1 MKKLLIICMLFSLQ
15 ALGQAQT
22 VAIDKEKIFD
32 LYQNQRYAEAGEY
45 LKTSYGSE
53 TTDLKALTQIGYCF
67 LMAGNN
73 VEAEKYYAKA
83 DAIQPGN
90 LPILFSLA
98 SINTRRGNTEKAK
111 LYYGNIVKLDSNNFI
126 VYKLLANL
134 YLSDKDSLK
143 MVYLLKANKLVPT
156 DGDVAADLAAVHSVY
171 QNYDRAYEVLNVA
184 IKADP
189 ENLVL
194 QRTKLPI
201 ANLLKKY
208 DEVIASGESLLKDN
222 KDASVIK
229 DLAKAYYYTKKYDKA
244 VTLFRQLEEMLMQNE
259 NTLYV
264 TTLCYRNLK
273 NYKMAT
279 LYAKKTIDEA
289 ISPNTSSYYALLG
302 LAYEED
308 EKFTLADAAYKKGL
322 QFNSNPNLY
331 YRLATL
337 HDTKFKRSKSAMN
350 YYQLYLK
357 SKPNPKNDAE
367 EIKFVQAR
375 IEQMALLTK

>member
-22 VAIDKEKIFD
+22 SAIDKEKIFD

-259 NTLYV
+259 NTLYF

-279 LYAKKTIDEA
+279 IYAKKTIDEA

>member
-22 VAIDKEKIFD
+22 GAIDKEKIFD

-259 NTLYV
+259 NTLYF
-264 TTLCYRNLK
+264 TTLSYRNLK

-279 LYAKKTIDEA
+279 IYAKKTIDEA

>member
-22 VAIDKEKIFD
+22 GAIDKEKIFD

-259 NTLYV
+259 NTLYF
-264 TTLCYRNLK
+264 TTLSYRNLK

>member
-1 MKKLLIICMLFSLQ
+1 MRKLLITCLLLSIKTICL
-15 ALGQAQT
+15 AQLVT
-22 VAIDKEKIFD
+22 IDKEKLFD
-32 LYQNQRYAEAGEY
+32 FYQNQRYAEAGEY

-83 DAIQPGN
+83 DATQPGN

-111 LYYGNIVKLDSNNFI
+111 LYYGNIVKIDSNNFM

-143 MVYLLKANKLVPT
+143 LVYLLKANKLVPT
-156 DGDVAADLAAVHSVY
+156 DGDVAADLAAVHSIY
-171 QNYDRAYEVLNVA
+171 QNYDRAYDVLNVA
-184 IKADP
+184 IRADP

-208 DEVIASGESLLKDN
+208 DEVIVSGESLLKDN

-259 NTLYV
+259 NTLYF

-279 LYAKKTIDEA
+279 IYAKKTIEEA

-308 EKFTLADAAYKKGL
+308 EKFTLAETAYKKGL
-322 QFNSNPNLY
+322 QFKSNPNLY

-337 HDTKFKRSKSAMN
+337 NDTKFKRSKSALN

-357 SKPNPKNDAE
+357 SKPNPKDDAD

>member
-15 ALGQAQT
+15 VLGQAQT
-22 VAIDKEKIFD
+22 GAIDKEKIFD

-244 VTLFRQLEEMLMQNE
+244 VTLFRQLEELLMQNE
-259 NTLYV
+259 NTLYF
-264 TTLCYRNLK
+264 TTLSYRNLK

>member
-1 MKKLLIICMLFSLQ
+1 MKKLFSLLVLLSI
-15 ALGQAQT
+15 AT
-22 VAIDKEKIFD
+22 VCLSQSLTFDKEKLFE

-45 LKTSYGSE
+45 LKAGYGSE

-73 VEAEKYYAKA
+73 VEAEKYYTKA
-83 DAIQPGN
+83 HTLQSNN

-98 SINTRRGNTEKAK
+98 SINTKRGNTEKAK
-111 LYYGNIVKLDSNNFI
+111 QYYGEIVKIDSNNFI

-134 YLSDKDSLK
+134 YLADQDSLK
-143 MVYLLKANKLVPT
+143 LVYLLKANKLVPT
-156 DGDVAADLAAVHSVY
+156 DGDVAADLADVHSVY
-171 QNYDRAYEVLNVA
+171 QKYDKAYEVLNVA

-189 ENLVL
+189 ENLAL
-194 QRTKLPI
+194 QRAKLPI

-208 DEVIASGESLLKDN
+208 EEVIISGESLLKDG

-244 VTLFRQLEEMLMQNE
+244 VLLFSQLEEMLMQNE
-259 NTLYV
+259 NTLYF

-273 NYKMAT
+273 NFKMAT
-279 LYAKKTIDEA
+279 IYAKKTIDEA

-302 LAYEED
+302 LAYQENEQ
-308 EKFTLADAAYKKGL
+308 FILAEAAYKKGL
-322 QFNSNPNLY
+322 QFKTNPNLY

-337 HDTKFKRSKSAMN
+337 NDTKFKRSKSALN

-357 SKPNPKNDAE
+357 GKPDPKIDAE

-375 IEQMALLTK
+375 IEQMTILAK

>member
-1 MKKLLIICMLFSLQ
+1 M
-15 ALGQAQT
+15 
-22 VAIDKEKIFD
+22 
-32 LYQNQRYAEAGEY
+32 
-45 LKTSYGSE
+45 
-53 TTDLKALTQIGYCF
+53 
-67 LMAGNN
+67 
-73 VEAEKYYAKA
+73 
-83 DAIQPGN
+83 
-90 LPILFSLA
+90 
-98 SINTRRGNTEKAK
+98 
-111 LYYGNIVKLDSNNFI
+111 

-143 MVYLLKANKLVPT
+143 LVHLLKANKLVPT
-156 DGDVAADLAAVHSVY
+156 DGDVAADLAAIHSIY
-171 QNYDRAYEVLNVA
+171 QNYDRAYDVLNVA

-208 DEVIASGESLLKDN
+208 DEVIVSGESLLKDG

-229 DLAKAYYYTKKYDKA
+229 DLAKAYYYTKKYEKA

-259 NTLYV
+259 NTLYF

-279 LYAKKTIDEA
+279 IYAKKTIEEA

-308 EKFTLADAAYKKGL
+308 EKFTLAETAYKKGL
-322 QFNSNPNLY
+322 QFKSNPNLY

-337 HDTKFKRSKSAMN
+337 NDTKFKRSKSALN

-357 SKPNPKNDAE
+357 SKPNPKDDAD

>member
-1 MKKLLIICMLFSLQ
+1 MKKLLSL
-15 ALGQAQT
+15 LVLLSITT
-22 VAIDKEKIFD
+22 VCLSQSLTIDKEKLFE

-45 LKTSYGSE
+45 LKAGYGPE
-53 TTDLKALTQIGYCF
+53 TTNLKALTQIGYCF

-83 DAIQPGN
+83 YTLQSNN

-111 LYYGNIVKLDSNNFI
+111 QYYGEIVKIDSNNFM

-134 YLSDKDSLK
+134 FLADKDSLK
-143 MVYLLKANKLVPT
+143 LVYLLKANKLVPT
-156 DGDVAADLAAVHSVY
+156 DGDVAADLADVHSVY
-171 QNYDRAYEVLNVA
+171 QKYDKAYDVLSVA

-189 ENLVL
+189 ENLAL
-194 QRTKLPI
+194 QRAKLPI

-208 DEVIASGESLLKDN
+208 EEVIITGESLLKDS

-244 VTLFRQLEEMLMQNE
+244 VLRFSQLEEMLMQNE
-259 NTLYV
+259 NTLYF

-302 LAYEED
+302 LAYQENEQ
-308 EKFTLADAAYKKGL
+308 FALAESAYKKGL
-322 QFNSNPNLY
+322 QFKTNPNLY

-337 HDTKFKRSKSAMN
+337 NDTKFKRIKSALN

-357 SKPNPKNDAE
+357 SKPNPKDDAE

-375 IEQMALLTK
+375 IEQMTNLAK